1 MDMVSYHFRFTY
13 AYGKYNTN
21 GNINSIG
28 NKIMMDIEVLIF
40 MFSLPLLVFAFYLL
54 LSESDDGQSVW
65 SMFHSLM
72 KSGRI
77 NKIVKMMGLK
87 KSK

>member
-1 MDMVSYHFRFTY
+1 MEE
-13 AYGKYNTN
+13 
-21 GNINSIG
+21 I
-28 NKIMMDIEVLIF
+28 IF
-40 MFSLPLLVFAFYLL
+40 LVSLPFLVFAIYLL
-54 LSESDDGQSVW
+54 LSDPDDDRGFFQK
-65 SMFHSLM
+65 FHSLM

>member
-21 GNINSIG
+21 CNINSIG
-28 NKIMMDIEVLIF
+28 NKIIMNMEEIIF
-40 MFSLPLLVFAFYLL
+40 LVSLPFLVFAIYLL
-54 LSESDDGQSVW
+54 LSDPDDDRGFFQK
-65 SMFHSLM
+65 FHSMM
-72 KSGRI
+72 KASRI
-77 NKIVKMMGLK
+77 NKVVKMMGLK